1 MMHPSIPGELQ
12 SHEVDISVMV
22 LTAPGNNTMPLQRD
36 PEGRTFVVHAN
47 GQLTHYIL
55 DDFTDPWRPQE
66 TILIQHGFGRH
77 AAFWYHWVPALARR
91 YRVIRRDLRGHGYS
105 SYPSVSETERYEYS
119 LDTILGELVDTLN
132 QLGVEKVHFLGES
145 TGGMLGEILA
155 AKNPERLLSLTV
167 CSTPTHLPPAALQLF
182 AFDKKDWPTACREL
196 GSRGWAEA
204 LSRIPGTIP
213 ISDPNY
219 LPWYLDQISQ
229 SDGEGLAQYAE
240 FLSTIDARP
249 VLKEIK
255 NPTLILTPTR
265 SAAVKVDD
273 MRELA
278 QTIQGSQLVLVEGP
292 GHEIYVTQ
300 AEECQRIF
308 LDFLESLNKYGS

>member
-1 MMHPSIPGELQ
+1 
-12 SHEVDISVMV
+12 
-22 LTAPGNNTMPLQRD
+22 MPLERNA
-36 PEGRTFVVHAN
+36 EGRTFAVHPN
-47 GQLTHYIL
+47 GQRTHYIL
-55 DDFTDPWRPQE
+55 DSFADPWKHRE

-77 AAFWYHWVPALARR
+77 AAFWYHWIPVLART

-105 SYPSVSETERYEYS
+105 SYPSKAGNEKYEYN
-119 LDTILGELVDTLN
+119 LNTILGEVLDTLD

-155 AKNPERLLSLTV
+155 AKHPERLLSLTI

-182 AFDKKDWPTACREL
+182 AFNKKDWATACREL

-213 ISDPNY
+213 VSDPDY
-219 LPWYLDQISQ
+219 LPWYLGQIAI

-240 FLSTIDARP
+240 FLSTLDARSF
-249 VLKEIK
+249 LDKIK
-255 NPTLILTPTR
+255 VPTLVLSPTQ
-265 SAAVKVDD
+265 SAAVKVED
-273 MRELA
+273 MEKLA
-278 QTIQGSQLVLVEGP
+278 ETIRGSKLVLIEGP

-300 AEECQRIF
+300 AEKCQEMF
-308 LDFLESLNKYGS
+308 LQFLESLT